1 MKKGLN
7 IVSIAAVALALASCG
22 PDYLNQEPQGSTIT
36 QNQYDQKEDATAGSV
51 RGIYTRLY
59 AVSDH
64 DVFGQRSIDMY
75 GDMLCGDM
83 AMKTRNYGWF
93 SSDEL
98 MQTSSGRRSYIWSY
112 YYNIIRLCNKTINAL
127 DKQGRPKLDV
137 TVANLTEAELNNG
150 FYFAE
155 VLAIRG
161 WAYAGLLRYFVSPYA
176 DITDIYSELAVP
188 IYDESV
194 TLKDDTL
201 GAPRSTVADVYDR
214 LESDLQD
221 AIDYFDTYSVIERSN
236 KIEINIDVAR
246 AILAYAYLNKGDNTN
261 ALKYA
266 KAVID
271 NTSAALLPNSQV
283 LTTGFNNVDN
293 NDWLWG
299 KKVTVDNYG
308 ALASFFGQCDIYSY
322 SYASAGDVKGID
334 ANLYKQIQDLSW
346 DIREGWFNNY
356 YDAKASNYTY
366 YQYAPDGKF
375 YSATSKKLQG
385 DRDWLSDDVY
395 MRLELA
401 YLIAA
406 EAACRLTDDETAKS
420 YLFEITDRRVKD
432 EAGAA
437 TTYENWKTALTVHD
451 DIMQAIR
458 YNWRVELWGEGYG
471 LQTFR
476 RFGET
481 VALGENHLRSTKN
494 ISPTM
499 PSARYFTFELPTAE
513 YYYNPF
519 IRSTTELAQAP
530 QR

>member
-1 MKKGLN
+1 MKKALY
-7 IVSIAAVALALASCG
+7 IASAAVLALTLASCSAK
-22 PDYLNQEPQGSTIT
+22 YLDQYPQGSTIT
-36 QNQYDQKEDATAGSV
+36 EKQYLDKEDAAEGSV

-75 GDMLCGDM
+75 GDLLCGDM

-98 MQTSSGRRSYIWSY
+98 MQTNSRRSYFWSY

-127 DKQGRPKLDV
+127 DAQGRPQLDV
-137 TVANLTEAELNNG
+137 DLTDLTEQQLNNG
-150 FYFAE
+150 MYFAE

-161 WAYAGLLRYFVSPYA
+161 WAYAGLLRYFSSPTIDDMYA
-176 DITDIYSELAVP
+176 EQGIP

-201 GAPRSTVADVYDR
+201 GAPRASVADVYDR

-221 AIDYFDTYSVIERSN
+221 AIDYFSVYYTVERSN
-236 KIEINIDVAR
+236 KMEINIDVAR
-246 AILAYAYLNKGDNTN
+246 TILAYAYLNKGDYTN
-261 ALKYA
+261 ALRIA
-266 KAVID
+266 KDVID
-271 NTSAALLPNSQV
+271 FSSATLLPQGEV
-283 LTTGFNNVDN
+283 LTTGFNNIAN

-299 KKVTVDNYG
+299 KDVTVDNYG

-334 ANLYKQIQDLSW
+334 ANLFKQIEDLGW

-356 YDAKASNYTY
+356 YNSKAKNYTY

-406 EAACRLTDDETAKS
+406 EAACRLNDDETAKD
-420 YLFEITDRRVKD
+420 YLFEITDRRVK
-432 EAGAA
+432 EVAGA
-437 TTYENWKTALTVHD
+437 TITYQAWKDALVSHD
-451 DIMQAIR
+451 DILQAIR

-494 ISPTM
+494 ISPTT
-499 PSARYFTFELPTAE
+499 PTPRYFTFEIPTSE
-513 YYYNPF
+513 YYYNPYL
-519 IRSTTELAQAP
+519 RSLTELTQAP
-530 QR
+530 GR